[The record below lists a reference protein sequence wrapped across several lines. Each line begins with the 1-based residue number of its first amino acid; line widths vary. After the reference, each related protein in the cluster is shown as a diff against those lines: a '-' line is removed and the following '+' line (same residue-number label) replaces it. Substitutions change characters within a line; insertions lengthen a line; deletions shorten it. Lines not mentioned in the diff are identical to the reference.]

1 MNQLITERRGD
12 EDADLCYT
20 GDDNNDDVAVCS
32 YEFVSNLESLLL
44 LRFDMTWR
52 GWWPRKSPI
61 SIVSPEKTSLLHQP
75 NYTYN
80 LTLNWHDLISSSS
93 CRDQWLF
100 NCECD

>member
-52 GWWPRKSPI
+52 GWWP
-61 SIVSPEKTSLLHQP
+61 
-75 NYTYN
+75 
-80 LTLNWHDLISSSS
+80 
-93 CRDQWLF
+93 
-100 NCECD
+100 